1 MASKKQI
8 KQTNELC
15 EYAAVTIR
23 ERMERMLSHLDGVR
37 EGKETEPVHQMRVW
51 SRRTRASLDVFRTC
65 FPPKAFAA
73 MEREVKRVTRAL
85 GAARDLDVMILAQE
99 KRLADLPEHQRTGLE
114 AFLEMLRAERNE
126 VQESL
131 TAAANH
137 LEQMGI
143 SAQFDALALRAGSP
157 KKMPFLAMA
166 GYTIDLRLYEMQAY
180 VPYLATPDHVT
191 ELHDMRIAAK
201 RLRYTLEI
209 FAAPFAEQTAS
220 AENYAVALTQVKA
233 IQEALG
239 NLHDADVL
247 VPRLARFAAHQIT
260 TAYTKDEDS
269 VGVHRVDL
277 AGIEGLIALCS
288 TIAAERDAV
297 YRQLVRDWR
306 KVEQESLFETL
317 RHNLQQTI
325 EQAETANR
333 RKPLLTKT
341 EPQRQEDASEM
352 PTEDWQ
358 TAVILPPEGA
368 NAQGSIEESERE
380 QKGDAG
386 QAVAPLGTRQ
396 RRTSRRAAKP
406 APNDGGI
413 AQSGTDKATRPEKS
427 RI

>member
-1 MASKKQI
+1 MASKKQTE
-8 KQTNELC
+8 QTNELGK
-15 EYAAVTIR
+15 YAEAMIR

-51 SRRTRASLDVFRTC
+51 SRRTRASLDVFRAC
-65 FPPKAFAA
+65 FPAKAFMAI
-73 MEREVKRVTRAL
+73 EREVKRVTRAL

-99 KRLADLPEHQRTGLE
+99 KRLADLPEHQRAGLE
-114 AFLEMLRAERNE
+114 AFLEMLRSERNKA
-126 VQESL
+126 QESL

-143 SAQFDALALRAGSP
+143 SAQFDALALRVRSP

-166 GYTIDLRLYEMQAY
+166 SYTIDLRLYEMQAF

-191 ELHDMRIAAK
+191 ELHEMRIAAK

-209 FAAPFAEQTAS
+209 FAAPFAEQTAF
-220 AENYAVALTQVKA
+220 AENYTFALTQVKA
-233 IQEALG
+233 VQEALG

-260 TAYTKDEDS
+260 TAYTKDEAS

-277 AGIEGLIALCS
+277 AGIEGLVALCRA
-288 TIAAERDAV
+288 IAAERDAV
-297 YRQLVRDWR
+297 YRQLVKDWR
-306 KVEQESLFETL
+306 KVEQESIFETL

-333 RKPLLTKT
+333 HKPLLINT
-341 EPQRQEDASEM
+341 EPQPQEDASEM
-352 PTEDWQ
+352 PTEDRQ
-358 TAVILPPEGA
+358 TAAIMPPEGA

-380 QKGDAG
+380 QKGDSG
-386 QAVAPLGTRQ
+386 QAVAPIGTRQ
-396 RRTSRRAAKP
+396 RRTSRRPPKP
-406 APNDGGI
+406 AANNGGI
-413 AQSGTDKATRPEKS
+413 AQSGTDKAARPEKS